1 MTHSSGFEYSAI
13 DNAAQD
19 LGDLVPVR
27 DWLVSHIPR
36 RVRPP
41 GEYAGYSNYSAV
53 LAGYVVARVYGMPY
67 KEYVQQEILD
77 PLGMTYSA
85 IGTGASPELERSSTM
100 GYTYSDGAFLPF
112 PRYWAQPAMVPSAG
126 LASSATDMARFT
138 IAYPEDGRYGEAR
151 ILQAETV
158 QQMRRSLFPDEPR
171 LCGAVDS
178 AEARFCFPVS
188 ERIPLE

>member
-27 DWLVSHIPR
+27 DWLVSHILR

-41 GEYAGYSNYSAV
+41 GEYAGYLNYNAV

-67 KEYVQQEILD
+67 EGYVQQEILD

-85 IGTGASPELERSSTM
+85 IGTGAPPELERFSTV

-112 PRYWAQPAMVPSAG
+112 SRYWAQPAMVPSAG
-126 LASSATDMARFT
+126 LASSATDMARSM
-138 IAYPEDGRYGEAR
+138 IANTDDGRLWG
-151 ILQAETV
+151 
-158 QQMRRSLFPDEPR
+158 
-171 LCGAVDS
+171 GAHPAGGDLTL
-178 AEARFCFPVS
+178 
-188 ERIPLE
+188 IHI